1 MRVLSIMR
9 FPANLTAAVLFLCLF
24 ALCMGAGTL
33 ASTEIEYAEGF
44 SVEERD
50 GYTAVEVSRRWEEGN
65 EASRYALI
73 SRSVKIEELD
83 IPDGFRVIRTPV
95 RSMIALSTTYLYPLV
110 RLDTLDSLIAVDNHG
125 YVYNKKVRR
134 RIENDGIAEVGNGPT
149 VDLERIVSLEPEM
162 VMATGVAGEWNTAKR
177 LEEAGVPVVVNA
189 DYLERAPLARA
200 EWIKFIALF
209 VKKEER
215 AAELFEE
222 IERRYA
228 SLKRSAASVEHRPT
242 VFLNRPMQG
251 RWVLPGGESYMARF
265 LEDAGAEYVYSEN
278 EKRAALT
285 MDTEAVYSE
294 VVDAEFWLHQYGWN
308 SLSDVIAH
316 DPRLGRLEAFRKGNV
331 LNNNARVNEGGGNDF
346 YESGPYRPDLILK
359 DLLSIFHPSHLP
371 EHELYYY
378 RYLK

>member
-1 MRVLSIMR
+1 MR

-215 AAELFEE
+215 AAELFEG
-222 IERRYA
+222 IERRYS